1 MDTDYDLIVIG
12 AGSAGLVAARFARQ
26 LGLSVAMVERSRVG
40 GDCTWTGCVPSKA
53 LLKAAGVAHSAST
66 AERYGL
72 SSFRSDVDLSAVM
85 ERIRSV
91 INHIYDAESPEALAR
106 EGVEV
111 IIGEARFTGPDSVI
125 VDGIDYTARRF
136 LVCTGASPVVPA
148 IPGLEGAGYHTYES
162 VWQMEALPPSLAV
175 IGGGAVGCELAQAFA
190 RLGSQVTLVE
200 AADRILQLED
210 PDASAV
216 IASRFESEGIA
227 AIVGSG
233 AQTVSLRAGKANG
246 VCIELADSRVVEA
259 DALLVAVG
267 RHPNVEGL
275 ELEAAGVIAGPSGIQ
290 TDRHLRTANK
300 RIYAAGDVTG
310 GPQFT
315 HYAGWQAFMAVRNA
329 FLPSNTVA
337 VREHVPRA
345 VFTDPEV
352 AQTGMTQAE
361 ARATHGAKTLVS
373 SWPINEVDRAITD
386 GEPDGF
392 VKVAHLPNGKVLG
405 ATIVAP
411 HAGETIQEWTLAID
425 RGIKL
430 GDLARSIHVY
440 PTYSMASQ
448 QLALSAYSERLFGGR
463 IGRLL
468 RRLAKRGG

>member
-1 MDTDYDLIVIG
+1 MPADYDLIVIG

-53 LLKAAGVAHSAST
+53 LLKAAGVAHSAT
-66 AERYGL
+66 AADRFGL

-91 INHIYDAESPEALAR
+91 ISDIYDAESPEALAR

-111 IIGEARFTGPDSVI
+111 IIGDARFTGPDSVI

-148 IPGLEGAGYHTYES
+148 IPGLEGVDYHTYES
-162 VWQMEALPPSLAV
+162 VWQLEALPPSLAV

-200 AADRILQLED
+200 AADRILPLED
-210 PDASAV
+210 TEASAV

-227 AIVGSG
+227 AIVGAG
-233 AQTVSLRAGKANG
+233 ARAVTPSAKRAVGAS
-246 VCIELADSRVVEA
+246 IELTDGRVVEA

-275 ELEAAGVIAGPSGIQ
+275 EVESAGVLAGPGGIQ

-352 AQTGMTQAE
+352 AQTGMTEVE
-361 ARATHGAKTLVS
+361 ARTTHGGKAMVS
-373 SWPINEVDRAITD
+373 RWPMSEVDRALTD
-386 GEPDGF
+386 GEADGF
-392 VKVAHLPNGKVLG
+392 VKVAHLLNGKVLG

-411 HAGETIQEWTLAID
+411 HAGEMVQEWTLAID
-425 RGIKL
+425 RCIRL

-448 QLALSAYSERLFGGR
+448 QLALSAYSKRLFGGR